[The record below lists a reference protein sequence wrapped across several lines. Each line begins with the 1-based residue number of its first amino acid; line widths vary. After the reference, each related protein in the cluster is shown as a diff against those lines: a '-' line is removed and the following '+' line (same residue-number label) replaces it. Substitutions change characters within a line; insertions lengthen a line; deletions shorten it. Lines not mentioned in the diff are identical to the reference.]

1 MPKFCIA
8 ISTMNERINNI
19 IIPGYDKDVS
29 YLLIHQINDE
39 NFYPNKLLNERND
52 IIYINT
58 NQFGLSKSRNMA
70 INNCDAE
77 YLFIMDDDVSYDI
90 DAMKKIISL
99 MSIEN
104 VDVGTFYHN
113 YTNSNSTLKKI
124 KKKITLNYINIAKVA
139 SIDICIKINSIK
151 KNAIIFNENFGL
163 GTDLPSGEEMI
174 FLSDCLKKNLNLIR
188 YPLIVSTHP
197 PIASGLDFY
206 SSTNKIRAKKKML
219 EIIYGRFSF
228 LVKIMFTI
236 KKFKR
241 ASQAG
246 FGFKFVKVMFLE

>member
-19 IIPGYDKDVS
+19 FIPEYDKDVN
-29 YLLIHQINDE
+29 YLLIHQINDK
-39 NFYPNKLLNERND
+39 NFYPNKLLNERSD
-52 IIYINT
+52 IKYINT
-58 NQFGLSKSRNMA
+58 DQFGLSKSRNIA
-70 INNCDAE
+70 LNKCNTE
-77 YLFIMDDDVSYDI
+77 YLFVMDDDVSYDI
-90 DAMKKIISL
+90 DAMKKIVHF
-99 MSIEN
+99 MSIEK

-113 YTNSNSTLKKI
+113 YTNNNSTLKNTR
-124 KKKITLNYINIAKVA
+124 KKITLNYINIAKVS
-139 SIDICIKINSIK
+139 SIDICINVNSIK

-163 GTDLPSGEEMI
+163 GTDLPSGEEII
-174 FLSDCLKKNLNLIR
+174 FLSDCLKKSLNLIR

-206 SSTNKIRAKKKML
+206 SSTNKIRAKKKMI

-228 LVKIMFTI
+228 LFKIMFTI

-241 ASQAG
+241 AYQAG
-246 FGFKFVKVMFLE
+246 FGFQFVKAMFLE